1 MYENESDA
9 VRAGIEFLQNL
20 NENDYL
26 SDPSF
31 NPVDL
36 ERRLNEIQADV
47 NFLISNLPVEAID
60 DDEERGEEYPEDFDD
75 SEELEDEVVECEKLI
90 AQATEL
96 ISAVR
101 RHYLPVPQ
109 PEKPTPA
116 EQTTMTI
123 EPKAAKPR
131 SARKKK
137 QSQLSG
143 CFDETLVP
151 LVMILLMALIVR
163 LCD

>member
-9 VRAGIEFLQNL
+9 VRAGIEFLQDL

-31 NPVDL
+31 DPVDL

-47 NFLISNLPVEAID
+47 NLLISNLPVEAV
-60 DDEERGEEYPEDFDD
+60 DDEDELEEEYQEDFDD

-109 PEKPTPA
+109 PEKPTPE
-116 EQTTMTI
+116 EQTSKTI
-123 EPKAAKPR
+123 EPKPAKPR

-137 QSQLSG
+137 TSLLSG
-143 CFDETLVP
+143 CFDETLIP
-151 LVMILLMALIVR
+151 LVMILLMALFVR
-163 LCD
+163 MCD